1 MRGLRQLR
9 DVVGGIL
16 EREELATDLSIVRAV
31 RFSRRAAFSCETE
44 VEQHPKREEEPHNRN
59 SEPPAILLC
68 HESPRSSLPQ
78 IGTGMIALWFRENC
92 AVQHVPSDKG
102 PARRRR
108 DQDRDAP
115 CGCTGYLCFR

>member
-16 EREELATDLSIVRAV
+16 EREELATAEDLSIIRAV

-102 PARRRR
+102 TAPATRSRS
-108 DQDRDAP
+108 
-115 CGCTGYLCFR
+115 